1 MRCINKAILS
11 GLLIVSVYFLAAC
24 SLGKETEIANRY
36 DVFKTS
42 GAYGITGNSTYSE
55 MSLFAEDLC
64 VADTEDI
71 ATDQFDSS
79 LSVSSAVFDL
89 TDRTVNASQKIY
101 EQMYPASTTKILTG
115 YLAVKYGNLSDTV
128 TVSESAVDLPSDSSN
143 CGLKAGD
150 TLTLEQLLYGLLLC
164 SGNDAANAI
173 AEHISGNNEAFV
185 ALMNEEAAKMGA
197 TRSHFMNPHGLH
209 DENHYTCAYDL
220 YLIFNE
226 ACKNEQFYQLIS
238 THNYTANYTSASG
251 EATEQSWESTNQY
264 FNGNTAVPENVT
276 VIGGK
281 TGTTNSAGNC
291 LVLLSQNSKNE
302 LFISIVLK
310 AENREN
316 LYTCMT
322 ELLTNF
328 TY

>member
-1 MRCINKAILS
+1 MKCINKTIIG
-11 GLLIVSVYFLAAC
+11 GLLIAAVCVLTSC
-24 SLGKETEIANRY
+24 SAEGNTEIANRY
-36 DVFKTS
+36 DVYKTS
-42 GAYGITGNSTYSE
+42 GTYGLTGNSSYSE
-55 MSLFAEDLC
+55 MNFFAEDLC

-89 TDRTVNASQKIY
+89 TNHTVNESQNIY
-101 EQMYPASTTKILTG
+101 EQMYPASTTKILTA
-115 YLAVKYGNLSDTV
+115 YLALKYGNLSDTV
-128 TVSESAVDLPSDSSN
+128 TVSESALDLPADSSN

-150 TLTLEQLLYGLLLC
+150 TLTMEQLLYGLILC
-164 SGNDAANAI
+164 SGNDAANTI
-173 AEHISGNNEAFV
+173 AEHISGNIDDFV
-185 ALMNEEAAKMGA
+185 TLMNEEAAKLGA

-226 ACKNEQFYQLIS
+226 ACENDQFYQLIS
-238 THNYTANYTSASG
+238 THDYVANYTSADGSVV
-251 EATEQSWESTNQY
+251 EQSWASTNQY
-264 FNGNTAVPENVT
+264 FNGTVAPPENVT

-291 LVLLSQNSKNE
+291 LVLLSRNSQNKT
-302 LFISIVLK
+302 FISIVLK